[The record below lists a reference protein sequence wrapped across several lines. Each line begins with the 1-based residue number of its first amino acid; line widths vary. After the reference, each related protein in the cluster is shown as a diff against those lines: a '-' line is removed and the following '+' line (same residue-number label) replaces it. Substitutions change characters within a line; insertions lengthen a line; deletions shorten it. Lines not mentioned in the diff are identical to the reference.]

1 MRITYTAL
9 AAALAIGSCCVAGPA
24 LATTSI
30 YNPAGIYLGAAIG
43 SSNVRNDGYYSSNYY
58 GIDNRNTAWQL
69 TAGVRPISVVGAEY
83 DYINFGSPNGTYGP
97 YYSSGNSNTY
107 ANALFGVGYLPLPLP
122 MLDVYGKLGIAKLY
136 NSATVYGP
144 GAPYYQNNTN
154 TDFAYGVGTQ
164 VKFGNL
170 AVRAEYE
177 RISEN
182 SGSPD
187 ILSVGV
193 TFTF

>member
-9 AAALAIGSCCVAGPA
+9 AATLAISSCCVAGPA

-69 TAGVRPISVVGAEY
+69 TAGVRPISVLGAEY

-97 YYSSGNSNTY
+97 YYSSGNSNT
-107 ANALFGVGYLPLPLP
+107 P
-122 MLDVYGKLGIAKLY
+122 MLDVYGKLGLARLY
-136 NSATVYGP
+136 NSATVFGP
-144 GAPYYQNNTN
+144 GAPYYQNNSN